1 MLTWRSGERGESGR
15 GCGGDEARGGVGEVK
30 NSLVLLGFCGG
41 SGENA
46 RAVARER
53 DPPDG
58 AHMRPYASSV
68 TEGRARRPRRAA
80 GVSVARDRD
89 PHEGVKKYFWP
100 SPEWGSVAPSRGL
113 ARVRGGRGGLGS
125 RLTNTPLLHDFRG
138 LFRP

>member
-1 MLTWRSGERGESGR
+1 M
-15 GCGGDEARGGVGEVK
+15 K

-58 AHMRPYASSV
+58 AHMHPHASSV

-80 GVSVARDRD
+80 GVSVAQERD
-89 PHEGVKKYFWP
+89 PPEGVKKYFLP
-100 SPEWGSVAPSRGL
+100 SPERGSVAASRGV
-113 ARVRGGRGGLGS
+113 ARGWGGRGGIYS
-125 RLTNTPLLHDFRG
+125 RLPNTPLPHDFRS
-138 LFRP
+138 LSWS